1 MNKNIIYIGSDHRGF
16 ELKQKIIDFLNAQN
30 IQVIDCGNTIYD
42 VNDDYPDYAAEVARK
57 VVQDEDS
64 LGIVICGTGVGVS
77 IAANKISGARAA
89 LLDKIE
95 TTAIARA
102 HNHINILA
110 LSSALMTDEVV
121 LDIVSTF
128 IQTEPSYQ
136 DKHMRRVAKIAELE
150 NNNTD
155 YEIYN

>member
-1 MNKNIIYIGSDHRGF
+1 MNIGTIYIGSDHRGF
-16 ELKQKIIDFLNAQN
+16 YLKQEIIQFLNTKNLQ
-30 IQVIDCGNTIYD
+30 IVDCGNTVYD
-42 VNDDYPDYAAEVARK
+42 SDDDYPEYTSEVAKR
-57 VVQDEDS
+57 VVEDNNS

-77 IAANKISGARAA
+77 IAANKIIGARAA
-89 LLDKIE
+89 LLDSIE

-110 LSSALMTDEVV
+110 LASSLETDMVY
-121 LDIVSTF
+121 DIVETF
-128 IQTEPSYQ
+128 ITTEPSYQ
-136 DKHMRRVAKIAELE
+136 ERHIRRVSKIKELE

>member
-1 MNKNIIYIGSDHRGF
+1 MSIKTIYIGSDHRGF
-16 ELKQKIIDFLNAQN
+16 ELKKQIIEFLNTQN
-30 IQVIDCGNTIYD
+30 IQVVDCGNAIYD
-42 VNDDYPDYAAEVARK
+42 ANDDYPDYAAEVARK
-57 VVQDEDS
+57 VIQDKDS

-77 IAANKISGARAA
+77 VVANKISGARAA

-110 LSSALMTDEVV
+110 LSALLNID
-121 LDIVSTF
+121 LIPDIITTF
-128 IQTEPSYQ
+128 IETEPSYQ
-136 DKHMRRVAKIAELE
+136 DRHIRRIAKINDLE
-150 NNNTD
+150 NKQAD

>member
-1 MNKNIIYIGSDHRGF
+1 MAIKTIYIGSDHRGF
-16 ELKQKIIDFLNAQN
+16 ELKKQIINFLNTQN
-30 IQVIDCGNTIYD
+30 LEVVDCGNIVYNPD
-42 VNDDYPDYAAEVARK
+42 DDYPDYASEVAKR
-57 VVQDEDS
+57 VIEDENS

-77 IAANKISGARAA
+77 IVANKIPGARAA

-110 LSSALMTDEVV
+110 LSSALPVETIP
-121 LDIVSTF
+121 DIVGTF
-128 IQTEPSYQ
+128 IETEPSYQ
-136 DKHMRRVAKIAELE
+136 DRHIRRVAKITDLE
-150 NNNTD
+150 NKQTE

>member
-1 MNKNIIYIGSDHRGF
+1 MDTITIYIGSDHRGF
-16 ELKQKIIDFLNAQN
+16 ELKQKITEFLKTQN
-30 IQVIDCGNTIYD
+30 IQVIDCGNAIYD
-42 VNDDYPDYAAEVARK
+42 INDDYPDYAAEVARK
-57 VVQDEDS
+57 VVEDKNS

-77 IAANKISGARAA
+77 IAANKIPGARAA

-95 TTAIARA
+95 TTAIAKA

-110 LSSALMTDEVV
+110 LSSALITDEAAF
-121 LDIVSTF
+121 DIVSTF
-128 IQTEPSYQ
+128 IQTEPSYL
-136 DKHMRRVAKIAELE
+136 DKHIRRITKITELE

>member
-1 MNKNIIYIGSDHRGF
+1 MSIKTIYIGSDHRGF
-16 ELKQKIIDFLNAQN
+16 ELKQKIIIFLKTQN
-30 IQVIDCGNTIYD
+30 LEIIDCGNSIYSP
-42 VNDDYPDYAAEVARK
+42 NDDYPDYASEVARK
-57 VVQDEDS
+57 VVENKES

-77 IAANKISGARAA
+77 ITANKIPGARAA

-95 TTAIARA
+95 TIAIARA

-110 LSSALMTDEVV
+110 LSSALDTESIP
-121 LDIVSTF
+121 DIIGTF
-128 IQTEPSYQ
+128 IETKVSYS
-136 DKHMRRVAKIAELE
+136 DRHIRRLSKITELE

>member
-1 MNKNIIYIGSDHRGF
+1 MAIKTIYIGSDHRGF
-16 ELKQKIIDFLNAQN
+16 ELKKKIIEFLKSQN
-30 IQVIDCGNTIYD
+30 LEVIDCGNLIYD
-42 VNDDYPDYAAEVARK
+42 PDDDYPDYASEVARK
-57 VVQDEDS
+57 VVENEES

-95 TTAIARA
+95 TTAIAKS

-110 LSSALMTDEVV
+110 LSSALDFNSIP
-121 LDIVSTF
+121 DIVGTF
-128 IQTEPSYQ
+128 IETEPSYQ
-136 DKHMRRVAKIAELE
+136 DRHIRRVSKITELE
-150 NNNTD
+150 NNNTE